1 MILTPE
7 GLHVRHQ
14 LTQGKTLHGHI
25 VLRGTYLPGTMRC
38 AATHGVQPPPQEPS
52 HAESSW
58 GEIGT
63 IKCYSDVRVNEY
75 IVGSGPSVLT
85 AIAYVFGYLNYYE
98 IGDYRTLPP
107 DKENETEQEYI
118 ERLRLFHLHRLNGGE
133 DNVAG
138 REAMLFLGPSFD
150 TSVEAWEVMRQ
161 WRLEQGDD
169 GTVVAVHPQRDDW
182 RDFRPTEYEARRPQL
197 EMELPAFEQ
206 AVTAAHEA
214 RGAANGGRTRP
225 EAGFPMLVA
234 DANQLRSYFR
244 EVGAYDDPD
253 DPPAWPP
260 SSLVTQCRDGGAV
273 PRPDNNSQLL
283 RDCAALLRAK
293 DSLRGTGALNWSHET
308 QITTWDGVTVDRN
321 QNDSLYVRDLAL
333 ADRGLNGF
341 IPSALADLTALRRLD
356 LDDNTLSGSLPP
368 FLANLTSLQQVYVSS
383 NALTGQLPPQ
393 WADLTNLRFLFLNG
407 NDLSGSLPPEWG
419 GMGSLEQLV
428 LDGNGL
434 SGAIPSA
441 WSGMSSLED
450 LFLRD
455 NALSGSIP
463 QALENLGSL
472 EDLYLE
478 GNAFTGCIPAGLRDT
493 AEHDLATLGLPY
505 CAPGG

>member
-1 MILTPE
+1 MTKRSVIFTAPLAAAAFLLMACSSAPSPDASSSEWQGDIPPCTPAARSPADPCEEGTSTLGRVTASGGPSVGLPSLVILTPE

-225 EAGFPMLVA
+225 EAGFPMLVSPTRTSCVRTSA
-234 DANQLRSYFR
+234 RSARMTTRTIRPHGHLLRS
-244 EVGAYDDPD
+244 
-253 DPPAWPP
+253 
-260 SSLVTQCRDGGAV
+260 
-273 PRPDNNSQLL
+273 
-283 RDCAALLRAK
+283 
-293 DSLRGTGALNWSHET
+293 
-308 QITTWDGVTVDRN
+308 
-321 QNDSLYVRDLAL
+321 
-333 ADRGLNGF
+333 
-341 IPSALADLTALRRLD
+341 
-356 LDDNTLSGSLPP
+356 
-368 FLANLTSLQQVYVSS
+368 
-383 NALTGQLPPQ
+383 
-393 WADLTNLRFLFLNG
+393 
-407 NDLSGSLPPEWG
+407 
-419 GMGSLEQLV
+419 
-428 LDGNGL
+428 
-434 SGAIPSA
+434 
-441 WSGMSSLED
+441 
-450 LFLRD
+450 
-455 NALSGSIP
+455 
-463 QALENLGSL
+463 
-472 EDLYLE
+472 
-478 GNAFTGCIPAGLRDT
+478 
-493 AEHDLATLGLPY
+493 
-505 CAPGG
+505 